1 MVLTRA
7 ERAERVAAAA
17 RQVARDAW
25 DNSWATPTRSDVA
38 RAVGLTIQAMD
49 APKWKEIIAEEFE
62 AVEALQC
69 ARIHTASHKL
79 CREYLEGYRKA
90 RNLSRAQLA
99 EMIGANDD
107 AFRRRVAS
115 SELLG
120 EAVALALTLFR
131 QVVEGLVDIDSLE
144 QLEAI
149 EDEPSGPFAVQC
161 RCCIQWLGPDAING
175 FTPKCWA
182 EYQEQYPA
190 LVRADDQ
197 ATAELRCHIFVN
209 LSR

>member
-17 RQVARDAW
+17 RQVAKNAW

-49 APKWKEIIAEEFE
+49 QPKWKDIIAEEFE

-69 ARIHTASHKL
+69 AKIRSASHEL

-99 EMIGANDD
+99 QMIGANDD

-115 SELLG
+115 SELLS
-120 EAVALALTLFR
+120 ETVALALSLFR
-131 QVVEGLVDIDSLE
+131 QAVDGLVDITMLESLPV
-144 QLEAI
+144 AA
-149 EDEPSGPFAVQC
+149 DEVAPIVQC
-161 RCCIQWLGPDAING
+161 RCCIQAIGPDAING
-175 FTPKCWA
+175 YTPECWA
-182 EYQEQYPA
+182 EYQDRVAIDEWN
-190 LVRADDQ
+190 RAQ
-197 ATAELRCHIFVN
+197 FRRVAA
-209 LSR
+209 

>member
-17 RQVARDAW
+17 RQVAKNAW

-49 APKWKEIIAEEFE
+49 QPKWKDIIAEEFE

-69 ARIHTASHKL
+69 AKIRSASHEL

-90 RNLSRAQLA
+90 RNLSRAQLTQ
-99 EMIGANDD
+99 MIGANDD

-115 SELLG
+115 SELLS
-120 EAVALALTLFR
+120 EAVALALSLFR
-131 QVVEGLVDIDSLE
+131 QAVDGLVDIDSLE

-149 EDEPSGPFAVQC
+149 ANDAGGPFAVQC
-161 RCCIQWLGPDAING
+161 RCCIQWLGPDSING
-175 FTPKCWA
+175 FTPQCWA

-190 LVRADDQ
+190 LVEADEQ
-197 ATAELRCHIFVN
+197 ASAELRRRVAA
-209 LSR
+209 